1 MLSTFFGLELSRR
14 ALEAQQNALDIT
26 GHNIANANT
35 PGYTRQLPSLKA
47 TTPGVIPGL
56 GHSLSLGTGV
66 TLDYIQRARDN
77 FVDRQYR
84 WESSKQ
90 QYWGARQD
98 SLQKIEGLM
107 NEPSD
112 NSLHDDMDKFWNAWS
127 DMSKN
132 PENMGARSVVRE
144 RALALTDSFHH
155 IAQQITDMK
164 KDLDANVRVQIH
176 QVNVYAQQLQ
186 DLNAQIKRAEVAGD
200 NPNDL
205 RDQRDALIDE
215 LSKIVSVR
223 VNQDKDPA
231 FTDREVTKYTV
242 MIGNEETTP
251 PQVLVDDTTLHL
263 LNEPPPP
270 SSNGLPF
277 ATVTWADTG
286 ATLDLGSKM
295 GSIQANMEVRGDID
309 GANGYLSSLASQ
321 FDTLAKGIA
330 DAVNALHQKGQ
341 GLTAV
346 SGLDFFTTLDGST
359 GVNAANIG
367 INPDLETDLGKI
379 ATGAVPAD
387 GSVNVGDG
395 SVAQA
400 ISSLSGGW
408 AALDAIPMAATVPA
422 ASFGDYYGAN
432 IAQMGVDVQQA
443 NRMKAGQDVLVTHLS
458 NQRESY
464 SGVSLDE
471 EMTNLVKFQK
481 TYAAAARMVTM
492 MDDMLDTIVNRM
504 GMTR

>member
-14 ALEAQQNALDIT
+14 ALEAQQTALDIT

-35 PGYTRQLPSLKA
+35 QGYTRQIAGLKQ
-47 TTPGVIPGL
+47 TFPGEIPGL
-56 GHSLSLGTGV
+56 GHSLSIGTGV
-66 TLDYIQRARDN
+66 TLDYIQRARDS
-77 FVDRQYR
+77 FVDRQLR
-84 WESSKQ
+84 WETSKQ

-107 NEPSD
+107 NEPSE

-127 DMSKN
+127 DLSKN

-144 RALALTDSFHH
+144 RALALTDSFHN
-155 IAQQITDMK
+155 IAQQITGMK

-176 QVNVYAQQLQ
+176 QVNVYAQQIQ
-186 DLNAQIKRAEVAGD
+186 DLNAQIKRAQVAGD

-205 RDQRDALIDE
+205 LDKRDALIDE
-215 LSKIVSVR
+215 LSQIVSVR
-223 VNQDKDPA
+223 VSEDKDPNFA
-231 FTDREVTKYTV
+231 DRDVTKYTV
-242 MIGNEETTP
+242 IIGNDEVQP
-251 PQVLVDDTTLHL
+251 PQVLVDDTTVHL

-270 SSNGLPF
+270 SGNGLPF
-277 ATVTWADTG
+277 ADVTWAETG
-286 ATLDLGSKM
+286 VTLDLGNKM
-295 GSIQANMEVRGDID
+295 GSLQANMEVRGDVN
-309 GANGYLSSLASQ
+309 GQNGYLSNLMNQ

-330 DAVNALHQKGQ
+330 DAVNALHQRGQ

-346 SGLDFFTTLDGST
+346 SGINFFTTSDGSSNVT
-359 GVNAANIG
+359 AANIE

-408 AALDAIPMAATVPA
+408 TALEAIPMDATVPA

-432 IAQMGVDVQQA
+432 IAQLGVDVQQA
-443 NRMKAGQDVLVTHLS
+443 NRMKAGQDVLVTHMT
-458 NQRESY
+458 NQREAY

-504 GMTR
+504 GITR